1 MEEHTQAQETE
12 QTTTTQAGE
21 SAERLFTTEEV
32 NKIVRERLERDRAKR
47 GEGAAPEQLQKAADL
62 KAWENRLLCKE
73 FIMENNYNSILLETL
88 DTSDLESFKEKAQKL
103 SENMGARCIPTPG
116 FSANDNVL
124 DDSIAQAFSIENKHV
139 PHFG

>member
-47 GEGAAPEQLQKAADL
+47 GEGASSDQIQKAADL

-73 FIMENNYNSILLETL
+73 FIMENGYNSILLETL
-88 DTSDLESFKEKAQKL
+88 DTSDLETFKEKAQKL
-103 SENMGARCIPTPG
+103 SENMGMRNQATPSFRAENDALDTCI
-116 FSANDNVL
+116 DK
-124 DDSIAQAFSIENKHV
+124 AFSIENKHV